1 MAWRKNVAGFVAAA
15 SQSRDRYLDEPS
27 CYAARGV
34 GDGNFV
40 PQAGQF
46 AQPDS
51 TLRPQFGQ
59 VGNSDVPQSGQNV
72 YPDFRTCEHAG
83 HGFSSGSRRM
93 K

>member
-1 MAWRKNVAGFVAAA
+1 MQRPRQGHPAKAGRYNVNCK
-15 SQSRDRYLDEPS
+15 EPANA
-27 CYAARGV
+27 YAARGV

-51 TLRPQFGQ
+51 TPRPQFGQ
-59 VGNSDVPQSGQNV
+59 VGNSEVPQSGQNV
-72 YPDFRTCEHAG
+72 YPDFRTCEHPG
-83 HGFSSGSRRM
+83 HGFISGSRRM